1 MLNLKPEKT
10 LWHLYSLQEV
20 KLVNGFLEEWQE
32 FLSVTTGSVFI
43 SLSYGNHTVF
53 ISIIHCKYWS
63 GLSLSLPSLV
73 MSSRAVSVLVLVGF
87 VHCTLQLSSN
97 FSRASM
103 AISIRAMPFILCK
116 KKKKKRCLYHM
127 MLYSGWNHSAVY
139 IQYLS
144 LYQACLSVVFTLW
157 YTLRAE

>member
-116 KKKKKRCLYHM
+116 KKKKDVCTTWCCTVVETTVQFISNICHYIRP
-127 MLYSGWNHSAVY
+127 VY
-139 IQYLS
+139 LWCS
-144 LYQACLSVVFTLW
+144 LFGTH
-157 YTLRAE
+157 